1 MISVISNTALVLMKL
16 IVGLLI
22 GSVSVISEAIH
33 SGFDLLAAVIALFSV
48 RTSSRPADSDH
59 PFGHGKIENVSG
71 AIEALLIFLAAG
83 WIIFEA
89 VKKFLYPE
97 PMKAA
102 NWGVG
107 VMFIS
112 AVVNIFV
119 ARMLFKAIKEAGPDR
134 EKIRTWLASNAY
146 EGMATTV
153 AAVLVDGDVA
163 NLAHV
168 GDSRIYL
175 WSDGEIELL
184 TRDHSWVNEQIENGA
199 ISPEQARS
207 HPLRNVVTR
216 ALGGRADL
224 VVDIQSRRMA
234 AGDMLLLCSDGLT
247 TMIPDDDIARILAEA
262 EGDVTKAANAL
273 VGAANER
280 GGEDNITVVL
290 LKFGE

>member
-1 MISVISNTALVLMKL
+1 MSDEQHLYVVADGMGGHAAGEVASRVAVD
-16 IVGLLI
+16 
-22 GSVSVISEAIH
+22 AIAEFVELT
-33 SGFDLLAAVIALFSV
+33 GGNQEI
-48 RTSSRPADSDH
+48 TW
-59 PFGHGKIENVSG
+59 PFGLDDSISYEGNRLKTAVRHANSRV
-71 AIEALLIFLAAG
+71 IEATR
-83 WIIFEA
+83 E
-89 VKKFLYPE
+89 
-97 PMKAA
+97 
-102 NWGVG
+102 
-107 VMFIS
+107 S
-112 AVVNIFV
+112 A
-119 ARMLFKAIKEAGPDR
+119 E
-134 EKIRTWLASNAY
+134 Y

-175 WSDGEIELL
+175 WSGDAIEQL

-224 VVDIQSRRMA
+224 VVDIQSRRMQ

-247 TMIPDDDIARILAEA
+247 TMLPDDEIAGILREA
-262 EGDVTKAANAL
+262 QGDVPKAAKEL
-273 VGAANER
+273 VTAANER

-290 LKFGE
+290 LKFGD

>member
-1 MISVISNTALVLMKL
+1 MSGLRISADAQSDVGRKRKGNEDALCLNDEQRLYVVADGMGGHAAGE
-16 IVGLLI
+16 VA
-22 GSVSVISEAIH
+22 SRVAVDAIAEFVELT
-33 SGFDLLAAVIALFSV
+33 GGNQEI
-48 RTSSRPADSDH
+48 TW
-59 PFGHGKIENVSG
+59 PFGLDDTISYEGNRLKTAVRHANTRV
-71 AIEALLIFLAAG
+71 IEATR
-83 WIIFEA
+83 E
-89 VKKFLYPE
+89 
-97 PMKAA
+97 
-102 NWGVG
+102 
-107 VMFIS
+107 S
-112 AVVNIFV
+112 A
-119 ARMLFKAIKEAGPDR
+119 E
-134 EKIRTWLASNAY
+134 Y

-153 AAVLVDGDVA
+153 AAVLVDGDIA

-175 WSDGEIELL
+175 WNGESIEQL

-247 TMIPDDDIARILAEA
+247 TMIPDDGIARILRESD
-262 EGDVTKAANAL
+262 GDVARATTAL
-273 VGAANER
+273 VSEANER

-290 LKFGE
+290 LKFEE